1 MPSLL
6 STLWLPSQMEKQTIY
21 EVMGLNEIEDPVT
34 DLNVFV
40 PFQQVRVR
48 LKKYTSKAQAKCCYF
63 VQINHMFTVIS
74 SCTDAFVFFVHLRC
88 NNSFLRLVRFVYC
101 LPRMKFCF
109 RIQEAVAV
117 VELLEFISMSRKTA
131 FVSARF
137 LCFSKG
143 SNSSSLHFVF
153 WFTKETDEIGRAH
166 V

>member
-1 MPSLL
+1 MLEIEKQTIYEVMGLNEIEDPVTDLNVKVMG
-6 STLWLPSQMEKQTIY
+6 LPSQMEKQTIY

-63 VQINHMFTVIS
+63 VQINHRFTVIS
-74 SCTDAFVFFVHLRC
+74 SCTDAFVFFVDLRC

-117 VELLEFISMSRKTA
+117 VGTA
-131 FVSARF
+131 GVY
-137 LCFSKG
+137 L
-143 SNSSSLHFVF
+143 V
-153 WFTKETDEIGRAH
+153 
-166 V
+166 